1 MTNDKPLF
9 IKILLYPIAFLYWL
23 GTSIR
28 NWLFEI
34 GLLSQ
39 QKFENVT
46 VISIGNIS
54 MGGTGKT
61 PFTEHIVR
69 LLKEDNNIAILSR
82 GYKRKTSG
90 YLLATTD
97 STVSDIGDEP
107 YQMKQK
113 FPDVAVGVDAKRTRG
128 ISRMMQDLTP
138 RPDVFVLDDAF
149 QHRYVKPDIAIL
161 LVDYNNLVT
170 EDHIFPI
177 GRLREPLKAKDRANI
192 VIVTKCP
199 KDVKP
204 IDLRIKGKELNLY
217 PYQTLYFTTI
227 DYQKI
232 TPLYPGT
239 AKELS
244 EDELNEYAALVV
256 SGIAKP
262 ELFEEYTKSLCK
274 TTKPLRYRDHHN
286 FKKRNYQ
293 KMLDELETFCTKDA
307 IVITTEKDAMRMK
320 CDKNL
325 PEELKKK
332 IYYIPLEIKL
342 VNNEDMFNKQIR
354 EYVNKNKQ
362 YLRISEE

>member
-1 MTNDKPLF
+1 MTNDKPIY
-9 IKILLYPIAFLYWL
+9 IKVFLYPIAFLYWL

-34 GLLSQ
+34 GLLNQ

-61 PFTEHIVR
+61 PFAEHIVR
-69 LLKEDNNIAILSR
+69 LLKDDNHVAILSR

-90 YLLATTD
+90 FLLSNAD
-97 STVSDIGDEP
+97 STVGDIGDEP

-128 ISRMMQDLTP
+128 ISRMLQEVNP
-138 RPDVFVLDDAF
+138 RPEVFVLDDAF

-170 EDHIFPI
+170 DDHIFPI

-192 VIVTKCP
+192 VVVTKCP
-199 KDVKP
+199 RDVKP

-217 PYQTLYFTTI
+217 PYQSLYFTTI

-232 TPLYPGT
+232 TPLF
-239 AKELS
+239 AEAEELDDS
-244 EDELNEYAALVV
+244 QLKHYSALVV

-262 ELFEEYTKSLCK
+262 ELFEDYTAHLCK
-274 TTKPLRYRDHHN
+274 DTKPLRYRDHHN
-286 FKKRNYQ
+286 FSPRNYQ
-293 KMLDELETFCTKDA
+293 KMQDELEA
-307 IVITTEKDAMRMK
+307 LAGGNSIIVTTEKDAMRMK
-320 CDKNL
+320 CDANL
-325 PEELKKK
+325 PEALKKR
-332 IYYIPLEIKL
+332 IYYIPLEIRL
-342 VNNEDMFNKQIR
+342 VNNEDSFNKQIR